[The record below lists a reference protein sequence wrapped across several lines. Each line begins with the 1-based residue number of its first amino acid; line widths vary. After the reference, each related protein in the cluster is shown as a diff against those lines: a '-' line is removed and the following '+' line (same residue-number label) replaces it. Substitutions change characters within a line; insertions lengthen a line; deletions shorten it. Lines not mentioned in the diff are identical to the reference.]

1 MSLSDERL
9 AGTIKHDTLIGRKAS
24 EISPPSHEKLTL
36 NLSRSPV
43 QNMCV
48 VINLY
53 CRIDLYSC
61 ALRKL

>member
-9 AGTIKHDTLIGRKAS
+9 AGTVKHDTVNATKTS
-24 EISPPSHEKLTL
+24 EISPPSHEKLIS

-43 QNMCV
+43 QNMGA
-48 VINLY
+48 VINMY
-53 CRIDLYSC
+53 CSKALYSC